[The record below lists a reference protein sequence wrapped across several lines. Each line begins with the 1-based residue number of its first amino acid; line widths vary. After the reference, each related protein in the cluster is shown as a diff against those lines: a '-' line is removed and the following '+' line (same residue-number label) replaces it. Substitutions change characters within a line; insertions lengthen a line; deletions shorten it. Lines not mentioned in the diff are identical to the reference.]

1 MTEKGRDAWQE
12 HYESASKRNIDF
24 TTQSSADV
32 NPLYTPADL
41 GDFDYETRLGY
52 PGLYPF
58 TRGIHP
64 TMYRGKVW
72 TRRQFSGFGTAE
84 DTNKRYKFLLE
95 RGQTGLSIAF
105 TSAELC
111 DANV

>member
-12 HYESASKRNIDF
+12 HYESASKRNTDF

-84 DTNKRYKFLLE
+84 DTNKRYKF
-95 RGQTGLSIAF
+95 
-105 TSAELC
+105 
-111 DANV
+111 